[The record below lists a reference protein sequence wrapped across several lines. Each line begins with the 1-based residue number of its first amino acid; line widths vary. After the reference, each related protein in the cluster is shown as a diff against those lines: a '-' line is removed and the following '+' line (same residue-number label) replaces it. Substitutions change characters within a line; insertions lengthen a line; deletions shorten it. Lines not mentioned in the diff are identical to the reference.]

1 MTIRLGTRGSKLAD
15 AGELG
20 GRAARRGGRAGHR
33 AHLGRRQRGGPVEL
47 SDKARF
53 VKELEEA
60 LLAGEIDLAVHS
72 AKDVPGELPDGLAI
86 VGVPGAPTPA
96 TRSAAPAASM
106 I

>member
-1 MTIRLGTRGSKLAD
+1 MRTSGDR
-15 AGELG
+15 
-20 GRAARRGGRAGHR
+20 
-33 AHLGRRQRGGPVEL
+33 RGGPVEL

-86 VGVPGAPTPA
+86 VGVPERADAGDALCGARGLDDLNENAVVGT
-96 TRSAAPAASM
+96 ASLRRR
-106 I
+106 